1 MIITGNAMFEKIF
14 HFEKYKTNVKI
25 EIVAGFTT
33 FMSMAYILLVNPLLL
48 SESGMPLQAAF
59 TATIWASILP
69 TLIMGFFANLPIAL
83 APGMGV
89 NAFFTYTL
97 VHGMGLDWE
106 NALAAVFI
114 SGLLFTLVALLNIP
128 KYIMQAVPKELKI
141 AIGVGIGFFITLIG
155 FQNAGITVK
164 NDATMLMLGDL
175 SQIPTL
181 LAVFGLIF
189 TVTLL
194 HKGVKGALLWG
205 ILAIT
210 FIAILCG
217 VSPAPKGIH
226 DIISTDIPSISPVFL
241 HLQFG
246 QVLKVSFIAVFF
258 SMTMVDLFNA
268 MGTFIGL
275 SSKLGEDENGVIR
288 GLKPATL
295 ADATGTLMGSLL
307 GTSPVTSYLESI
319 TGITEGGRTGLV
331 AVTCAVLFLVSL
343 VFAPLVQLIPSFATA
358 PCLILVGAFM
368 MQDIREIDF
377 SNIAECLPAFLVIV
391 SMPFTY
397 NIVSGFGLGFIS
409 YCIIQTC
416 IGKGKE
422 LSPLLWLISLCF
434 LINFIVA

>member
-1 MIITGNAMFEKIF
+1 MFEKLF
-14 HFEKYKTNVKI
+14 QFEKYQTNFKI

-59 TATIWASILP
+59 TATVWASILP

-97 VHGMGLDWE
+97 VHGMGLSWE

-114 SGLLFTLVALLNIP
+114 SGLLFTIMALLNIP

-164 NDATMLMLGDL
+164 DDATMLMLGDL
-175 SQIPTL
+175 SKVQTL
-181 LAVFGLIF
+181 LAIFGLIF

-210 FIAILCG
+210 LAAAVCG
-217 VSPAPKGIH
+217 VSPAPHGIE
-226 DIISTDIPSISPVFL
+226 DIISTDIPSISPVFM

-246 QVLKVSFIAVFF
+246 QVLKVSFLAVFF

-275 SSKLGEDENGVIR
+275 SSKLGEENGVIR
-288 GLKPATL
+288 GLKAATL

-319 TGITEGGRTGLV
+319 TGITEGGRTGL
-331 AVTCAVLFLVSL
+331 AAITCAVLFLVSL
-343 VFAPLVQLIPSFATA
+343 IFAPLVQLIPSFATA

-368 MQDIREIDF
+368 MQDIKEIDF
-377 SNIAECLPAFLVIV
+377 SNIAECMPAFLVIV

-416 IGKGKE
+416 IGNGKKV
-422 LSPLLWLISLCF
+422 SPLLWVVSLCF
-434 LINFIVA
+434 LVNFIVA

>member
-1 MIITGNAMFEKIF
+1 MLEKLF
-14 HFEKYKTNVKI
+14 QLEKFQTNIKI
-25 EIVAGFTT
+25 EIIAGITT
-33 FMSMAYILLVNPLLL
+33 FMSMAYILLVNPVLLA
-48 SESGMPLQAAF
+48 ESGMPLQAAF

-97 VHGMGLDWE
+97 VHGMKLSWE

-114 SGLLFTLVALLNIP
+114 SGLLFTLISLSNIP
-128 KYIMQAVPKELKI
+128 RYIMLSVPKQLKV

-164 NDATMLMLGDL
+164 DDSTMIMLGNL
-175 SQIPTL
+175 SNPSTL
-181 LAVFGLIF
+181 LAIFGLIF
-189 TVTLL
+189 TVALM
-194 HKGVKGALLWG
+194 HKKIKGSLLWG

-210 FIAILCG
+210 LVSILCG
-217 VSPAPKGIH
+217 LSAAPKSIN
-226 DIISTDIPSISPVFL
+226 DIISTNIPSISPTFMQL
-241 HLQFG
+241 DFG
-246 QVLKVSFIAVFF
+246 NVLKISFLSVFF

-275 SSKLGEDENGVIR
+275 SSKIGENADGSIR
-288 GLKPATL
+288 GLKAATL
-295 ADATGTLMGSLL
+295 ADATGTLMGSML

-319 TGITEGGRTGLV
+319 TGISEGGKTGLV
-331 AVTCAVLFLVSL
+331 AITCAVLFLFSL
-343 VFAPLVQLIPSFATA
+343 VFAPLVELIPTVATA

-368 MQDIREIDF
+368 MQDIKEIDF
-377 SNIAECLPAFLVIV
+377 TEISESLPAFLIIA

-397 NIVSGFGLGFIS
+397 SIVSGFGLGFIS

-416 IGKGKE
+416 TGKIKTV
-422 LSPLLWLISLCF
+422 SPVLWLVSLCF
-434 LINFIVA
+434 LINFIVS

>member
-1 MIITGNAMFEKIF
+1 MFEKIF
-14 HFEKYKTNVKI
+14 CLKKFKTNVRV

-48 SESGMPLQAAF
+48 AESGMPVKACF
-59 TATIWASILP
+59 TATVWASVLP

-97 VHGMGLDWE
+97 VQSMGLSWE
-106 NALAAVFI
+106 NALSAVFV
-114 SGLLFTLVALLNIP
+114 SGLLFTLAVVFNVPL
-128 KYIMQAVPKELKI
+128 YIMKAVPKQLKA

-164 NDATMLMLGDL
+164 DDTTMLMLGDL
-175 SQIPTL
+175 SQSSAL

-194 HKGVKGALLWG
+194 HKNIKGALLWG
-205 ILAIT
+205 ILAVS
-210 FIAILCG
+210 AVSMVLG
-217 VSPAPKGIH
+217 LSPAPKSVG
-226 DIISTDIPSISPVFL
+226 DIVSTDVPSIAPIFMQL
-241 HLQFG
+241 EFG
-246 QVLKVSFIAVFF
+246 QVLHVSFISVFF

-275 SSKLGEDENGVIR
+275 SSKLGEDESGVIR
-288 GLKPATL
+288 GLKPAAF
-295 ADATGTLMGSLL
+295 ADASGTLMGSLL

-319 TGITEGGRTGLV
+319 TGIAEGGRTGLA

-343 VFAPLVQLIPSFATA
+343 IFAPLVLLVPAVATA

-368 MQDIREIDF
+368 MQDIKEIDF
-377 SNIAECLPAFLVIV
+377 SDIAESLPAFLVIV

-409 YCIIQTC
+409 YCVIQTC
-416 IGKGKE
+416 IGKMRGV
-422 LSPLLWLISLCF
+422 SPVLWLTAFCF

>member
-1 MIITGNAMFEKIF
+1 MFEKIF
-14 HFEKYKTNVKI
+14 HLKRFKTDVRT
-25 EIVAGFTT
+25 EIIAGFTT

-59 TATIWASILP
+59 TATVWASVLP

-97 VHGMGLDWE
+97 VHGMGLNWE
-106 NALAAVFI
+106 NALAAVFV
-114 SGLLFTLVALLNIP
+114 SGLLFTVLTAADIP
-128 KYIMQAVPKELKI
+128 RYIMQSVPKQLKS

-164 NDATMLMLGDL
+164 DETTMLMLGDL
-175 SQIPTL
+175 SRPSAL
-181 LAVFGLIF
+181 LAVSGLVF
-189 TVTLL
+189 TTALM
-194 HKGVKGALLWG
+194 HKKIKGALLWG
-205 ILAIT
+205 ILAVT
-210 FIAILCG
+210 FLSILFG
-217 VSPAPKGIH
+217 ISPAPTGIK
-226 DIISTDIPSISPVFL
+226 DIVSTDIPSISPVFMQL
-241 HLQFG
+241 EFG
-246 QVLKVSFIAVFF
+246 QVLKVSFLSVFF

-275 SSKLGEDENGVIR
+275 APKLGEDGSGIIR
-288 GLKPATL
+288 GLKPAAF

-319 TGITEGGRTGLV
+319 TGIAEGGRTGLT
-331 AVTCAVLFLVSL
+331 AITCAVLFLVSL
-343 VFAPLVQLIPSFATA
+343 IFAPLILLIPTMATA

-368 MQDIREIDF
+368 MQDIKEIDF
-377 SNIAECLPAFLVIV
+377 GDIADCLPAFLVIA

-409 YCIIQTC
+409 HCVIQTC
-416 IGKGKE
+416 TGKIKTV
-422 LSPLLWLISLCF
+422 SPVLWIISFCF
-434 LINFIVA
+434 LLNFIVV